1 MLLMSGAFARWN
13 LNLRYVI
20 LDEIHCISE
29 EEGGSQWERLIKLLP
44 CPFLAMSATVN
55 CLKKTSSRVC
65 TQLLPSASSIQV
77 QVFQSR

>member
-1 MLLMSGAFARWN
+1 ACVCVSFFVRAFVLQVIVTLPHILEMLLMSGAFARWN

-55 CLKKTSSRVC
+55 
-65 TQLLPSASSIQV
+65 
-77 QVFQSR
+77 